1 MLFRSIRV
9 TAHNYT
15 EAKEKLLALVQEAK
29 DGGAHEALGYKSW
42 TAYLAEVLGDEP
54 LRLARDDR
62 QEMVKVLSAE
72 GMSTRAIAPIVG
84 ASHMQVKRDMDAG
97 VTNVPPVLSDDPGK
111 IVRLTG
117 PDSAATVMGMD
128 GKSYSRPE
136 PAPEPTEPPKPR
148 RRPITDQAADA
159 GWEIRKATEKLQRI
173 LEDDRLGRNKEEVA
187 AHLRGHLLYA
197 TEALQGF
204 LDIINNK

>member
-1 MLFRSIRV
+1 MSERDARKLTERIRV

-84 ASHMQVKRDMDAG
+84 ASHMQVARDLAPS
-97 VTNVPPVLSDDPGK
+97 VTNVTDKP
-111 IVRLTG
+111 R
-117 PDSAATVMGMD
+117 TVESMD
-128 GKSYSRPE
+128 GVSRTFQPRPE
-136 PAPEPTEPPKPR
+136 PQPAPTEPPKPK
-148 RRPITDQAADA
+148 RRPLTDQSNEA
-159 GWEIRKATEKLQRI
+159 GWELAKSVERIERI
-173 LEDDRLGRNKEEVA
+173 LADDRFPANREVVTN
-187 AHLRGHLLYA
+187 HLKQHLANSITQL
-197 TEALQGF
+197 TAL
-204 LDIINNK
+204 LNTL